1 MTCPQCQG
9 EGAFFRGKTPI
20 DACRMCA
27 SKAEAEWRA
36 ARRAVCIS
44 LADNHEHDAP
54 HAHQIPAAGV
64 AAANPETLS

>member
-9 EGAFFRGKTPI
+9 EGALFCGKTPI

-27 SKAEAEWRA
+27 SKAEAKWQA
-36 ARRAVCIS
+36 ARRARCNLS
-44 LADNHEHDAP
+44 ADNHQHDAP

-64 AAANPETLS
+64 AAK